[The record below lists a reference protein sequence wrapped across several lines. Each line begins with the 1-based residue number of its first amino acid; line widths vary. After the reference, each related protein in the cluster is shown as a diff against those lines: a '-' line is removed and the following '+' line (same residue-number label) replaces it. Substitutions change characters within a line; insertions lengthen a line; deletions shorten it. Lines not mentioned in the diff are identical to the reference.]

1 MSEESVERVRQSF
14 LHSLKKSVRRASH
27 ELEIS
32 SMTVLRVLRK
42 RLLMKPYSLHLMQ
55 LLKPTDHI
63 DQSNFCINMQDAM
76 KEEGFLDHVVFSD
89 ESTFHISGKVNRH
102 NVRIWGTENP
112 LEIVQHERAS
122 PKINVF
128 CAMSTRK
135 VYGPFFFREDT
146 VKGTSYSEMLQ
157 T

>member
-1 MSEESVERVRQSF
+1 
-14 LHSLKKSVRRASH
+14 
-27 ELEIS
+27 
-32 SMTVLRVLRK
+32 
-42 RLLMKPYSLHLMQ
+42 MQ